1 MYTMRNKEID
11 MNMTKKEFMNTL
23 FDAEGELMV
32 MPCKSVGKIESVR
45 TKLGTD
51 LEVMVKISGLDGF
64 SLFSAEK
71 LFDDLNGDLVLAE

>member
-1 MYTMRNKEID
+1 

-23 FDAEGELMV
+23 WSAEGELMV

-45 TKLGTD
+45 TMLGTD
-51 LEVMVKISGLDGF
+51 LEVIVKISGLDGF

>member
-1 MYTMRNKEID
+1 

-32 MPCKSVGKIESVR
+32 MPGNAVGKIESVR

-51 LEVMVKISGLDGF
+51 LEVIVKISGLDGF

-71 LFDDLNGDLVLAE
+71 LFDDLNGDLVLVE

>member
-1 MYTMRNKEID
+1 
-11 MNMTKKEFMNTL
+11 
-23 FDAEGELMV
+23 MV

-45 TKLGTD
+45 TMLGTD
-51 LEVMVKISGLDGF
+51 LEVIVKISGLDGF